1 MGQRKTDKRGLSL
14 DVEVGNLIA
23 YNYLF
28 SNEGNKFGIVVKI
41 EEDLNFGFML
51 HILSKNLIEK
61 IPYTIIEYDK
71 I

>member
-1 MGQRKTDKRGLSL
+1 LGQRKTDKRGLKL
-14 DVEVGNLIA
+14 EVEVGNLII

-28 SNEGNKFGIVVKI
+28 SNEENKFGIVVKI

-51 HILSKNLIEK
+51 HILCKSIIEK
-61 IPYTIIEYDK
+61 VPYTIVEYRK